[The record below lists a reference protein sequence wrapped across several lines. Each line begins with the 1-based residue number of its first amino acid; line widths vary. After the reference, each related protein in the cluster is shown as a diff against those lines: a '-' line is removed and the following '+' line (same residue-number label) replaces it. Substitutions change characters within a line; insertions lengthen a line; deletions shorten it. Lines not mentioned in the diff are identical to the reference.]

1 MTVEWNIVKNREEEE
16 ALAIT
21 RTLRMS
27 FKNQAGNTVSIS
39 LDNPK
44 EDLTTE
50 TVEAVMDLLIT
61 KNIFTTSGGDL
72 VGKAD
77 AKLISTDTVDL
88 YNPPS

>member
-1 MTVEWNIVKNREEEE
+1 M
-16 ALAIT
+16 AIT

-27 FKNQAGNTVSIS
+27 FKNEAGNTASIS
-39 LDNPK
+39 LDNPR

-50 TVEAVMDLLIT
+50 SVEAVMDLVIA

-72 VGKAD
+72 VGKVD